1 MFRLRPGHPTFSMD
15 EAVAGDGGL
24 DHFFEAMVVV
34 GEGDGAQLCGVRRA
48 STGKERAFCE
58 GALGG
63 LGGGHAGAHVVNHG
77 AQTVNVLGLV
87 ATSLAGL
94 ALRGAEAVAS
104 FPGAQGGGGY
114 SQFIGHGGHGAGAV
128 DVRRLRQY
136 GSWHGCSLW
145 SSSVSCSDS
154 CVFEVRTPQEGAG
167 LSHPSCSKS
176 YSRSVHCA
184 RHSFLHVLAV
194 RARSI

>member
-1 MFRLRPGHPTFSMD
+1 MD
-15 EAVAGDGGL
+15 EAVAGDGSL

-34 GEGDGAQLCGVRRA
+34 GEGDGAQLSSVRRA

-63 LGGGHAGAHVVNHG
+63 LGGGHAGAHVVDHD
-77 AQTVNVLGLV
+77 AQTVNVLGLI
-87 ATSLAGL
+87 AASLAGL

-128 DVRRLRQY
+128 GERRLRQD
-136 GSWHGCSLW
+136 GSWHVHSLR
-145 SSSVSCSDS
+145 SSSLPCSDS
-154 CVFEVRTPQEGAG
+154 CVFAARTPQEGTG
-167 LSHPSCSKS
+167 GSHTSCSKS
-176 YSRSVHCA
+176 YSHSVHSE
-184 RHSFLHVLAV
+184 HHTFLHVSTG
-194 RARSI
+194 RARAI